1 VPGRARHQPLG
12 ILDEEI
18 RVLIDRSEPIG
29 ILGESSDNGTNR
41 KFVGCRL
48 TGI

>member
-18 RVLIDRSEPIG
+18 RVLIDRSKTVG
-29 ILGESSDNGTNR
+29 ILSEPNDHRTNR
-41 KFVGCRL
+41 
-48 TGI
+48 